1 MRWLQAIACGM
12 FVTLRMPCIRMILI
26 AVGCAGFKA
35 ISTDSGHSR
44 QQLARINTIMDGCC
58 QACQFLFCA
67 NVLFPIICKRKVS
80 QSDGRREPMISA
92 MRGVQCQDLDW
103 LELDWQLEYNK
114 RKPIATL
121 ELTWINH
128 KLRVLFRAQS
138 GFFLTII
145 LSLKRGLCGE
155 VFFLPWVRLAT
166 CPKTTCN
173 HLHSYC
179 ITSTS
184 RSLYVWP
191 KCIIYII
198 RVGPWRL

>member
-1 MRWLQAIACGM
+1 
-12 FVTLRMPCIRMILI
+12 
-26 AVGCAGFKA
+26 
-35 ISTDSGHSR
+35 
-44 QQLARINTIMDGCC
+44 MDGCC
-58 QACQFLFCA
+58 QVCQFLFCA

-155 VFFLPWVRLAT
+155 VFFYLGLGWPPALKQHAIT
-166 CPKTTCN
+166 CIVLLLQVKAYICMAHPYLYSWHCE
-173 HLHSYC
+173 HSLILFIHWYYNVLFYW
-179 ITSTS
+179 S
-184 RSLYVWP
+184 
-191 KCIIYII
+191 
-198 RVGPWRL
+198 